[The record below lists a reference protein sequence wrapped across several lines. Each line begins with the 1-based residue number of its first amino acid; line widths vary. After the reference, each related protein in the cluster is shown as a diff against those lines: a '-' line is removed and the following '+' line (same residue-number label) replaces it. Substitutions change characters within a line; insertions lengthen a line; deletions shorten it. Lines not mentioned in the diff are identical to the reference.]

1 MWNLIL
7 NFITIWIGGIAG
19 VFGLIYYS
27 IDTSQTLVWISAGIV
42 YPFVCLASLCHFAMQ
57 YKIAATQK
65 GPMEETEPQTAAADN
80 KEPTATRKT
89 GLGSQQLIP
98 TTRNLPAI
106 SELPLL
112 TLLNETEYSRIVL

>member
-27 IDTSQTLVWISAGIV
+27 IDTLQALAWISAAVV

-65 GPMEETEPQTAAADN
+65 RPTEKTEPQTAAADN
-80 KEPTATRKT
+80 EEPTATSTT
-89 GLGSQQLIP
+89 GLGSRQLIP
-98 TTRNLPAI
+98 NTRNPPAI
-106 SELPLL
+106 SERQLL
-112 TLLNETEYSRIVL
+112 TLLNETE